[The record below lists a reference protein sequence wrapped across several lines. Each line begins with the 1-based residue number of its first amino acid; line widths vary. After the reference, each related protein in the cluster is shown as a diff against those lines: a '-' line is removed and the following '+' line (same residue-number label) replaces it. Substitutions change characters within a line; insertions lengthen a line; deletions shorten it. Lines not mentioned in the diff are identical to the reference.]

1 MSLLGKLEWMAT
13 EGDGLAR
20 EAIGHI
26 TDLRE
31 RNHQHSV
38 KNADMLKALDD
49 AGLEFHYGPNG
60 PAIARRQRDDVVHNQ
75 AKDT

>member
-26 TDLRE
+26 TDLRA
-31 RNHQHSV
+31 RNHEYSV
-38 KNADMLKALDD
+38 RNADILKALE
-49 AGLEFHYGPNG
+49 ACGMEFLYGPDG
-60 PAIARRQRDDVVHNQ
+60 PMIANKEELR
-75 AKDT
+75 